1 MAKTGENIR
10 AIERELAEHFA
21 SMCLDNKPERMKVAR
36 WIAKRE
42 EGLAVAEPPRST
54 PAPALATDTDPPP
67 AVEAT
72 PPLPQEGLYRIR
84 VYDVRLVQ
92 SRRPFMLN
100 TRFASDSK
108 TAATAFQSLIA
119 MTDREH
125 LACLFLN
132 GNHEITG
139 AHIVA
144 IGAQNRI
151 GGVDPRVIFRAAFLA
166 CAAAIVLGHNHPSG
180 DPSPSA
186 DDIRTTENIMRGAA
200 VLGIP
205 VVDHII
211 VTREPGR
218 YHSMCDR
225 GILPKV

>member
-1 MAKTGENIR
+1 MAKKGRGVR

-21 SMCLDNKPERMKVAR
+21 SLCLDTKPERMKVAR
-36 WIAKRE
+36 WVAKRDAE
-42 EGLAVAEPPRST
+42 LAAAKPSVP
-54 PAPALATDTDPPP
+54 PAPTGSAAPSTTAEDSL
-67 AVEAT
+67 
-72 PPLPQEGLYRIR
+72 PLPQEGLYRIR

-92 SRRPFMLN
+92 SRRPFSLN
-100 TRFASDSK
+100 TRFASESR
-108 TAATAFQSLIA
+108 TAASAFQSLIA

-125 LACLFLN
+125 MACLFLN

-144 IGAQNRI
+144 IGAQSTI
-151 GGVDPRVIFRAAFLA
+151 GGIDPRVIFRAAFMA
-166 CAAAIVLGHNHPSG
+166 CASAVVLGHNHPSG

-186 DDIRTTENIMRGAA
+186 EDLTTTERIVRVGS
-200 VLGIP
+200 VLDIP

-211 VTREPGR
+211 VTRDPRR

-225 GILPKV
+225 GILPKP